1 MSPDNS
7 SAPSITT
14 KYIKNADGHFV
25 CPYCSVVKEK
35 QNTMHYH
42 IKTAHTKDLP
52 FECKKC
58 DSHPRF
64 CQRNAYLRHLA
75 SIHPEDPHDATPV
88 ATVECTDADAEATT
102 DKPAPAPAPATAN
115 PYAGVYYSCP
125 AHSCD
130 HKSHTKGNVRIHF
143 IRTHCKDWIPA
154 FEKGA
159 ACTSCGKECAS
170 SSAYL
175 YHAPE
180 CFKSRATEDQ
190 LSMLSR
196 IK

>member
-1 MSPDNS
+1 MFPESTS
-7 SAPSITT
+7 VASAPANTT

-25 CPYCSVVKEK
+25 CPYCAVVKEK

-75 SIHPEDPHDATPV
+75 SVHPDDPHDEPNATP
-88 ATVECTDADAEATT
+88 TSDSDCG
-102 DKPAPAPAPATAN
+102 DKSAAAVAN
-115 PYAGVYYSCP
+115 PYAGVYYTCP
-125 AHSCD
+125 APSCE

-154 FEKGA
+154 FEKGTP
-159 ACTSCGKECAS
+159 CTGCGKECAS

-175 YHAPE
+175 YHAPT
-180 CFKSRATEDQ
+180 CFKSRATDDQ
-190 LSMLSR
+190 LNMLSR

>member
-1 MSPDNS
+1 
-7 SAPSITT
+7 
-14 KYIKNADGHFV
+14 
-25 CPYCSVVKEK
+25 
-35 QNTMHYH
+35 MHYH

-64 CQRNAYLRHLA
+64 CQRTAYLRHLA
-75 SIHPEDPHDATPV
+75 SVHPDDPHEENIVTDGDKSDATDP
-88 ATVECTDADAEATT
+88 ANASGTT
-102 DKPAPAPAPATAN
+102 GTN
-115 PYAGVYYSCP
+115 PYAGVYYVCP
-125 AHSCD
+125 SPSCD

-154 FEKGA
+154 YEKGTP
-159 ACTSCGKECAS
+159 CTSCGKECAS

-175 YHAPE
+175 YHAPT
-180 CFKSRATEDQ
+180 CFKSCASDDQ
-190 LSMLSR
+190 LNMLSR